1 MEIVKSKK
9 AEIIIAALSLAFML
23 LANAYSAQI
32 SVERLGYYSEI
43 DSSYNVRRNLT
54 QSLFLASPLGN
65 QPIELNI
72 ISDSID
78 EKTITMK
85 LYIYFPKGIKIN
97 NSRIQIDHSDGTKE
111 VFNQNSIDEQINY
124 VEYEMSTG
132 TFNNFMK
139 KGVTF
144 ITIKDIGKFTC
155 SKPNYFA
162 NFLQSL

>member
-9 AEIIIAALSLAFML
+9 AEIIIVALSLAFML

-78 EKTITMK
+78 EKNHNYEI
-85 LYIYFPKGIKIN
+85 IYLF
-97 NSRIQIDHSDGTKE
+97 S
-111 VFNQNSIDEQINY
+111 
-124 VEYEMSTG
+124 
-132 TFNNFMK
+132 
-139 KGVTF
+139 
-144 ITIKDIGKFTC
+144 
-155 SKPNYFA
+155 
-162 NFLQSL
+162 